1 MNNETKTP
9 LEQEQE
15 QDELEQEQE
24 QDEKVIKA
32 PRKALKKV
40 IACNQMLVD
49 LLIKAA
55 AIMKAITML
64 ADLLNMNGPELDN
77 LDIANNG
84 ELLPDEAV
92 FNKAQDGIISTCDV
106 LYQSINK
113 MLEQLNK
120 HYINKNE
127 VQNEEQ
133 DNLK

>member
-1 MNNETKTP
+1 MNYEIKTP
-9 LEQEQE
+9 LEQ
-15 QDELEQEQE
+15 QE

-32 PRKALKKV
+32 PRKEPKKV
-40 IACNQMLVD
+40 VACNQMLVD

-120 HYINKNE
+120 HYIKNE

>member
-1 MNNETKTP
+1 MNIETKTP
-9 LEQEQE
+9 LEEQE
-15 QDELEQEQE
+15 QQEQQE
-24 QDEKVIKA
+24 QDEKVIKKA
-32 PRKALKKV
+32 PRKAPKKV
-40 IACNQMLVD
+40 IVCNQMLVD

-92 FNKAQDGIISTCDV
+92 FNKAQDGIISTCEV

-120 HYINKNE
+120 HYIKNE

>member
-9 LEQEQE
+9 LEEQ
-15 QDELEQEQE
+15 

-32 PRKALKKV
+32 PRKAPKKV

-84 ELLPDEAV
+84 ELLPDESV

-120 HYINKNE
+120 HYIKNE

-133 DNLK
+133 DNPK